1 MRQIAH
7 FLDNKIDQL
16 GFVVGDVKQTIKNY
30 YHSFGIANWHLYTYG
45 PPLLTMMQY
54 HGKPFEYK
62 ARIALSYLGQTRIEI
77 IENLEGD
84 TIYTDFIAKHGY
96 GLQHLGIYVNDIEKA
111 LEEAKKAG
119 FSVIMEGGGFGLD
132 GDGYFA
138 YLDTENEFGISYEL
152 IQRPLR
158 RHEPEEIYPPLINKE

>member
-1 MRQIAH
+1 
-7 FLDNKIDQL
+7 
-16 GFVVGDVKQTIKNY
+16 
-30 YHSFGIANWHLYTYG
+30 
-45 PPLLTMMQY
+45 
-54 HGKPFEYK
+54 
-62 ARIALSYLGQTRIEI
+62 LSYLGQTRIEI

-152 IQRPLR
+152 IQRPLK